1 MKKFK
6 QIFSLILAILML
18 VTAVPLQSF
27 AAFDF
32 FYPTVDKIEYAKDV
46 KPLSYKEIIA
56 QSKESDD
63 GYVYNFF
70 DTGYNVYFSDGKKF
84 ENVNYSF
91 IRHKG
96 VEAIVLPEVINVAE
110 CTEAINQGKTTVNV
124 DVNVS
129 VAYRGRPTVYKT
141 FTLERPI
148 IKEFVKNITFV
159 DTLPEIKEDD
169 YNINF
174 NFVGKK
180 FEIEYADGTKKV
192 AAVEETE
199 FDFLLDGESI
209 SIYNRDSYYYDD
221 VTGEKIYYTGI
232 TVEFMDEK
240 IIIDKQEH
248 ICNYSS
254 IEISDYSFN
263 NEGKL
268 ASITYRLTHK
278 DGNVIEK
285 TNTIDEGVKADT
297 FDGIIVDTIDGYDVK
312 VNVYVSP
319 AIFRK
324 NSSCYITVNFGLDG
338 WNLNGSE
345 TIYDF
350 NEICDCR
357 CHRSGIIYIFNQI
370 VFKLQEIFGRETECQ
385 CGTAHSAVS

>member
-1 MKKFK
+1 MKKMK
-6 QIFSLILAILML
+6 KTLSIIL
-18 VTAVPLQSF
+18 VTLFIISAVPVQSF

-46 KPLSYKEIIA
+46 KPLSYKDIIA

-63 GYVYNFF
+63 GYVYNSF
-70 DTGYNVYFSDGKKF
+70 DTGFDVYFSDGKKF
-84 ENVNYSF
+84 ENVNYS
-91 IRHKG
+91 IIGYKG
-96 VEAIVLPEVINVAE
+96 VEAIVFNECINVAE
-110 CTEAINQGKTTVNV
+110 CTEAITQGKTTVNV
-124 DVNVS
+124 DVNVG
-129 VAYRGRPTVYKT
+129 VVYRGRPTVYGT

-148 IKEFVKNITFV
+148 VKEFVKNITFV

-180 FEIEYADGTKKV
+180 FEVEYADGTKKV

-209 SIYNRDSYYYDD
+209 SIDNRDSYYYDD

-240 IIIDKQEH
+240 IIINKQEH

-254 IEISDYSFN
+254 IEILDYSFN

-268 ASITYRLTHK
+268 ASVTYCLTHK
-278 DGNVIEK
+278 DGTIIEK
-285 TNTIDEGVKADT
+285 TNALDEDMKTDMFGN
-297 FDGIIVDTIDGYDVK
+297 IIVDTIDGYDVK

-324 NSSCYITVNFGLDG
+324 NSSCYITINFGLDG

-350 NEICDCR
+350 TEVCDCR
-357 CHRSGIIYIFNQI
+357 CHRNGIIYIFNQI
-370 VFKLQEIFGRETECQ
+370 VFKIQEIFGRESECQ
-385 CGTAHSAVS
+385 CGTYHW

>member
-1 MKKFK
+1 MKRIK
-6 QIFSLILAILML
+6 QIFSLILALLML
-18 VTAVPLQSF
+18 ITALPMQSF
-27 AAFDF
+27 AVLDF

-46 KPLSYKEIIA
+46 KPLSYKEIIS

-63 GYVYNFF
+63 GYVYNF
-70 DTGYNVYFSDGKKF
+70 DTGFDVYFSDGKKF
-84 ENVNYSF
+84 ENVNYS
-91 IRHKG
+91 IIGHKG
-96 VEAIVLPEVINVAE
+96 VEVIVFTECINVAE

-148 IKEFVKNITFV
+148 VKEFVKNITFV

-180 FEIEYADGTKKV
+180 FEVEYADGTKKV

-199 FDFLLDGESI
+199 FDFTLDGESI

-221 VTGEKIYYTGI
+221 VTGEKIFYTGI

-285 TNTIDEGVKADT
+285 TNTIDEGMKADT
-297 FDGIIVDTIDGYDVK
+297 FDGTIVDIIDGYDVK

-319 AIFRK
+319 AVFRQ
-324 NSSCYITVNFGLDG
+324 NSYCFVKIIYGLDG
-338 WNLNGSE
+338 WNLIDSE
-345 TIYDF
+345 CIYDF
-350 NEICDCR
+350 TEICDCR
-357 CHRSGIIYIFNQI
+357 CHKSGIIYIFNQI

-385 CGTAHSAVS
+385 CGTTHSAVS

>member
-1 MKKFK
+1 
-6 QIFSLILAILML
+6 
-18 VTAVPLQSF
+18 
-27 AAFDF
+27 
-32 FYPTVDKIEYAKDV
+32 
-46 KPLSYKEIIA
+46 
-56 QSKESDD
+56 
-63 GYVYNFF
+63 VYNF
-70 DTGYNVYFSDGKKF
+70 DTGFDVYFSDGKKF
-84 ENVNYSF
+84 ENVNYS
-91 IRHKG
+91 IMGYKG
-96 VEAIVLPEVINVAE
+96 VEVIVFTECINVAE

-129 VAYRGRPTVYKT
+129 VVYRGRPTVYKT

-180 FEIEYADGTKKV
+180 FEVEYADGTKKV

-209 SIYNRDSYYYDD
+209 SINNRDSYYYDD
-221 VTGEKIYYTGI
+221 VTGEKIFYTGI

-285 TNTIDEGVKADT
+285 TKTIDEGVKADT

-312 VNVYVSP
+312 VRVHISP
-319 AIFRK
+319 AVFRQ
-324 NSSCYITVNFGLDG
+324 NSYCFVEIIYGLDG
-338 WNLNGSE
+338 WNLIDSE
-345 TIYDF
+345 CIYDF
-350 NEICDCR
+350 TEICDCR
-357 CHRSGIIYIFNQI
+357 CHKSGIIYLFNQI
-370 VFKLQEIFGRETECQ
+370 IYKLQEIFGRETECQ